1 MSGTWTRM
9 WPHTYFDHP
18 LCLVHL
24 CEPTPSERCPLCQMG
39 WESKLGKQESCFLS
53 LSLIH
58 LFHSLL
64 SLTWFEPLTEGLCLP
79 AGTAV
84 RESLRVPLT
93 QPDWLCTNYLSETT
107 IRSPSDARTGQS
119 WHSTCHLLLPIVT
132 ARARPASRSVG
143 QTLGLGLVLR
153 LSWLE
158 QIHSQWLWVLAPSS
172 NFWGPQCEVLHLKS
186 LFSGRLS
193 STWNHALLFHAPDKK
208 KAPETT
214 LLRPHA
220 PLKLQLTVSFLLY
233 SQTSR
238 EYWIPSLSPPPQPLF
253 HLQPTVDLVSSWGI
267 YQNCPCEVG
276 HLVLSWFD
284 FHWHFSS
291 ENMLSFGFCDMS
303 QFWIFL
309 LLLWSFLS
317 WFLLSTTP
325 LSNFFGWNYSE
336 FCPRHS
342 SYPIL
347 ISQKITSTSLTLN
360 TMRELRSYSRMTPL
374 QYWSCWLQYGRS
386 GWVRRSPEKRETG
399 VSTHRITE

>member
-1 MSGTWTRM
+1 MNSNVTT
-9 WPHTYFDHP
+9 
-18 LCLVHL
+18 HL
-24 CEPTPSERCPLCQMG
+24 LWSP
-39 WESKLGKQESCFLS
+39 S
-53 LSLIH
+53 LSGPPLWAYSIWEMSPLSDGVGIQAWETGILFSVSFSNPSFPLITVSYMIRASH
-58 LFHSLL
+58 RGAL
-64 SLTWFEPLTEGLCLP
+64 SACWDSCE
-79 AGTAV
+79 
-84 RESLRVPLT
+84 RVPEGAVDTAWLALY
-93 QPDWLCTNYLSETT
+93 QLLVWDHNQKSFWCQDWPVMAFHLPFATSHCHCQG
-107 IRSPSDARTGQS
+107 SPCFQ
-119 WHSTCHLLLPIVT
+119 VF
-132 ARARPASRSVG
+132 G
-143 QTLGLGLVLR
+143 QTLCLGLVLR
-153 LSWLE
+153 LSWLK

-193 STWNHALLFHAPDKK
+193 STWNHVLLFHASDKK

-267 YQNCPCEVG
+267 YQNRPCEVG
-276 HLVLSWFD
+276 HSVLSWFD
-284 FHWHFSS
+284 FHWHLSS

-303 QFWIFL
+303 QSWIFL

-342 SYPIL
+342 SYPTL